1 MASGVEPVAF
11 RADLPLTSLG
21 ADCHSCGPTSML
33 HQAQMAL
40 GSDRASQMSKAAKE
54 NRYPRELGAKVQH
67 AFNLM
72 TINGA
77 RAARLDESIGSISV
91 GKLADLVVF
100 DGSTT
105 SMTCAAEHDP
115 LVALVRHA
123 GIREVNTVIVGGQI
137 LKEDGVLREVDVAG
151 GSETFTVNGLNASQE
166 SRMSWKQISRK
177 LVKSREELQKR
188 IESVNMDLARRT
200 ILSMFGKS
208 EDELFA

>member
-1 MASGVEPVAF
+1 MASGSDPVAF

-21 ADCHSCGPTSML
+21 ADCHSCGSTSML

-40 GSDRASQMSKAAKE
+40 GSDRAAQMSEAAKE
-54 NRYPRELGAKVQH
+54 NRYLREFRARVQR

-77 RAARLDESIGSISV
+77 RAARLDESIGSIAV

-100 DGSTT
+100 DASTT
-105 SMTCAAEHDP
+105 SMVCAVEHDP
-115 LVALVRHA
+115 LAALVRHA
-123 GIREVNTVIVGGQI
+123 GSREVNTVIVGGQI
-137 LKEDGVLREVDVAG
+137 LKEDGVLREVDVVG
-151 GSETFTVNGLNASQE
+151 GSETFAVSGLDSSQE
-166 SRMSWKQISRK
+166 SKMTWKQIARK
-177 LVKSREELQKR
+177 LVHSRAELQKR
-188 IESVNMDLARRT
+188 IESVNIDLARRT